1 MVRSLWSKSARAGTP
16 TPPLANCVTLDE
28 SLSLL
33 MLHLSMEIITLL
45 KSVTMN
51 IKGVNIYKMLRTVPG
66 NNQHHVS
73 VYYIK
78 TIF

>member
-1 MVRSLWSKSARAGTP
+1 MVRGPWNKSARAGTP
-16 TPPLANCVTLDE
+16 TPPLPNRVTLDE

-45 KSVTMN
+45 KSVTVN
-51 IKGVNIYKMLRTVPG
+51 SKRVNIYKMLRTVPG
-66 NNQHHVS
+66 NNQHHIS